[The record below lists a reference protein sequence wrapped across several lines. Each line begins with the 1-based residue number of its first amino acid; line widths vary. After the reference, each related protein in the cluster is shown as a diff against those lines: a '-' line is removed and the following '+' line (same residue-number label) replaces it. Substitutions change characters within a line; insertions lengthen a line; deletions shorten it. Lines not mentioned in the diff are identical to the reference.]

1 MIMEI
6 LISFPSSTITCLL
19 SIIIPFVR
27 STHFNKLQLFSKK
40 LMLFEITYTPFVMI
54 ITTI

>member
-6 LISFPSSTITCLL
+6 LISFPFFTITCLL

-27 STHFNKLQLFSKK
+27 SIHFKLQLFSKK
-40 LMLFEITYTPFVMI
+40 TYAL
-54 ITTI
+54 